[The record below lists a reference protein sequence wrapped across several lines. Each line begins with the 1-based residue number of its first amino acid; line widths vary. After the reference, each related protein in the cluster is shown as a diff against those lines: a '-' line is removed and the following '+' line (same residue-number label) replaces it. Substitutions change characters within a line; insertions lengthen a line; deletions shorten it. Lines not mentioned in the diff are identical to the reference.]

1 MEREGKPRIE
11 SPKMRDRVART
22 LFLLVPALIL
32 PLFVLAQPDFN
43 PAQRDF
49 NVLYTGGQA
58 VMTSPETLFDVKS
71 HTAKTAA
78 LAARHGASLIGTTTP
93 WLYPAVTAWLYAP
106 LALMRFTTA
115 FWVMTA
121 ASVVAL
127 GATAY
132 GIAGFLNARDCRFL
146 GLCMLATPA
155 ITGTLIH
162 GQTAIFTLLLL
173 TSCIYDTSENR
184 RGVWVGLLALKPLFV
199 LQMMGWLVL
208 KKRWRAL
215 GIAAAIS
222 VALAAASI
230 ATTGVAGLQ
239 QHIDLLRAVGSHAFN
254 AAEIVSQPTLSGVSM
269 NLGLGWTGWALLSAA
284 VVLVIAARRYR
295 QDIDTIA
302 LLGAILIAP
311 YMHNTEVGMAMLLVV
326 AGILLQG

>member
-1 MEREGKPRIE
+1 MEREGKSPIE
-11 SPKMRDRVART
+11 SAKLKDRVARA
-22 LFLLVPALIL
+22 LFLLFPALIL

-49 NVLYTGGQA
+49 NVLYTGGQT
-58 VMTSPETLFDVKS
+58 VMNSPETLFDVKS

-78 LAARHGASLIGTTTP
+78 LAAQHGVRLMGSTTP

-106 LALMRFTTA
+106 FALLPFTTA

-132 GIAGFLNARDCRFL
+132 GMAGFLNARDCRYL

-173 TSCIYDTSENR
+173 TLGIYDTSENR
-184 RGVWVGLLALKPLFV
+184 RGMWVGLLALKPLLV

-208 KKRWRAL
+208 K
-215 GIAAAIS
+215 
-222 VALAAASI
+222 
-230 ATTGVAGLQ
+230 
-239 QHIDLLRAVGSHAFN
+239 
-254 AAEIVSQPTLSGVSM
+254 LS
-269 NLGLGWTGWALLSAA
+269 
-284 VVLVIAARRYR
+284 
-295 QDIDTIA
+295 
-302 LLGAILIAP
+302 
-311 YMHNTEVGMAMLLVV
+311 
-326 AGILLQG
+326 